1 MSPGDQLLTIFI
13 DSVGTLLTAII
24 DSFFT
29 AFILPFMEAIAAAI
43 GIPV

>member
-13 DSVGTLLTAII
+13 DSIGVLIGAII
-24 DSFFT
+24 DSFFG
-29 AFILPFMEAIAAAI
+29 AIIQPFLEAIAAAL